1 MKGTEKIIAHIEADA
16 QAQADAVLGEARQ
29 RCEAIKAR
37 FDDKAARLYSD
48 RIREGVK
55 ACQDQEDSALRISR
69 MEARKSVLACKQKL
83 VSEAFDRA
91 EQKLLSLSGEE
102 YIAFLAGQAAMAS
115 VSGREELILSAKDR
129 DSIGKKVVSRAN
141 ELLKEQKRPAGL
153 TLSPEAGDFTGGLIV
168 RDGSITVNCTV
179 AALSAVLSEPVKTC
193 CVSAASLYQPAK
205 V

>member
-69 MEARKSVLACKQKL
+69 MEARKSVLSVKQEMVEKSFEL
-83 VSEAFDRA
+83 AVQQIVALPDE
-91 EQKLLSLSGEE
+91 K
-102 YIAFLAGQAAMAS
+102 YTAFLANLVKKAGPAGDEEIILNAADRARVGEALLKAVNADGAKMKLSDETRDIKGGLILRRGSIETNCS
-115 VSGREELILSAKDR
+115 VELLVELCRGELSAKLAD
-129 DSIGKKVVSRAN
+129 
-141 ELLKEQKRPAGL
+141 
-153 TLSPEAGDFTGGLIV
+153 
-168 RDGSITVNCTV
+168 
-179 AALSAVLSEPVKTC
+179 VLFD
-193 CVSAASLYQPAK
+193 
-205 V
+205 